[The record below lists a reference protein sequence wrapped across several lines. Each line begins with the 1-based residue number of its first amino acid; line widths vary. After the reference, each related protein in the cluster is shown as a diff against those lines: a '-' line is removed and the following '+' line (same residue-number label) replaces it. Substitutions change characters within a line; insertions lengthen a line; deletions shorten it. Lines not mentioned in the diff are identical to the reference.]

1 MKENQR
7 VMVYDNN
14 EIITTNNL
22 AQINSSERHYQ
33 INMMNNQPQQISTYK
48 SKCPYYCWDII
59 VIAFTPFCFNCC
71 YNLNC
76 LRDCC
81 NKS

>member
-48 SKCPYYCWDII
+48 SKCPI
-59 VIAFTPFCFNCC
+59 
-71 YNLNC
+71 L
-76 LRDCC
+76 LL
-81 NKS
+81 